1 MSIMG
6 GKIGIMC
13 VTLKLILVPYKCV
26 VLFKIMA
33 KKKTNKKTKKQTKG
47 DEKKKKKNPEV
58 GVAPPAGASTSVVL
72 QAKCRCTSLFV
83 ATSWRWPFLWCCSTS
98 YQNWSPLH
106 CSNGGSTVPSSQSP
120 VTQTSTSS
128 LDMHPSKHN
137 VKPEVWHVHCL
148 PKLSGLNYW
157 TGLLDSSPHAR
168 SAATGLSNQ
177 LGCP

>member
-1 MSIMG
+1 MRKKSIPFHQRW
-6 GKIGIMC
+6 
-13 VTLKLILVPYKCV
+13 VWLLLH
-26 VLFKIMA
+26 
-33 KKKTNKKTKKQTKG
+33 
-47 DEKKKKKNPEV
+47 
-58 GVAPPAGASTSVVL
+58 

-120 VTQTSTSS
+120 VAQTSTSS
-128 LDMHPSKHN
+128 WDMHPSKHN
-137 VKPEVWHVHCL
+137 LKPEVWHVHCL

-168 SAATGLSNQ
+168 STATVGVSSHTIYNLEWPA
-177 LGCP
+177 LD